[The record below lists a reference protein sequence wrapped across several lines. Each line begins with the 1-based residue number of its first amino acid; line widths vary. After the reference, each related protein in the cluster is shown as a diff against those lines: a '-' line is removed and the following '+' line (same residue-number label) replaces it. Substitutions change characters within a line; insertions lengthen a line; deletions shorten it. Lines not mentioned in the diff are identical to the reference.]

1 MRKAVIPV
9 LLALSLAAL
18 PLSAQENKKKKAID
32 LEQEFFQLPDS
43 VTNEW
48 LDATPL
54 PKKARIND
62 YWIVG
67 VHGGVSLQYGYYNP
81 PRQTRFYPNLPVWG
95 VSITRFATMMNTFP
109 NLGME
114 VGFQHNYE
122 GYNFK
127 EYEVDKDTYRQD
139 IDGYHEAYMEV
150 PEVFILTHGHIDM
163 GQYAKINLKLG
174 MYGGYR
180 MNIHRIHDKEY
191 PVYYDTEIA
200 DAFRDTD
207 NRWSYGVQ
215 GGLGFGLMFDPIEVH
230 LGVQVKWGWSSFYK
244 PDDARRLLPAD
255 QAPGP
260 YPDGAPPA
268 GARIP
273 GTGKGTERTMTME
286 TRVVKVGD
294 VLIGGNNPVVVQT
307 MCNTHTYDVDATVAQ
322 TLRLAKAG
330 AQLVR
335 ITVPGLQDVPHVR
348 EIKARV
354 RAAGCSVP
362 LVADIHFSSE
372 TAIAVAS
379 VVEKV
384 RINPGNFHKDHAEAR
399 RQFALFLEECKKYGT
414 AIRIGLNHGSLGA
427 YIVEKYGN
435 TPRAMALAA
444 MEWVEMCLDAE
455 FYQVVVSLKAS
466 NTVVMIEAYRELARM
481 MQERGVVF
489 PLHVGVTE
497 AGNGD
502 SGRIKSCV
510 AISTLLSEGIGNTV
524 RVSLT
529 EDPENEIP
537 VAQYL
542 ADRYSPQILTS
553 VSDLLRMTDDGHF
566 ERSEA
571 ESRNLS
577 DRDRT
582 ILKAACDYGKPLLD
596 RTIDT
601 VSFPELEPA
610 FGAYLADE
618 LLQACRRKFYRP
630 EYIACPGCGRTMYN
644 LQEAFE
650 AVKARTGHL
659 KDVVIAVMGCIVNG
673 PGEMADADW
682 GYVGEGGGKVTIYR
696 GKEPVLR
703 HIPDSE
709 AVDKLVGLIESEQ

>member
-1 MRKAVIPV
+1 
-9 LLALSLAAL
+9 
-18 PLSAQENKKKKAID
+18 
-32 LEQEFFQLPDS
+32 
-43 VTNEW
+43 
-48 LDATPL
+48 
-54 PKKARIND
+54 
-62 YWIVG
+62 
-67 VHGGVSLQYGYYNP
+67 
-81 PRQTRFYPNLPVWG
+81 
-95 VSITRFATMMNTFP
+95 
-109 NLGME
+109 
-114 VGFQHNYE
+114 
-122 GYNFK
+122 
-127 EYEVDKDTYRQD
+127 
-139 IDGYHEAYMEV
+139 
-150 PEVFILTHGHIDM
+150 
-163 GQYAKINLKLG
+163 
-174 MYGGYR
+174 
-180 MNIHRIHDKEY
+180 
-191 PVYYDTEIA
+191 
-200 DAFRDTD
+200 
-207 NRWSYGVQ
+207 
-215 GGLGFGLMFDPIEVH
+215 
-230 LGVQVKWGWSSFYK
+230 
-244 PDDARRLLPAD
+244 
-255 QAPGP
+255 
-260 YPDGAPPA
+260 
-268 GARIP
+268 
-273 GTGKGTERTMTME
+273 ME

-294 VLIGGNNPVVVQT
+294 VLIGGNHPIVVQT

-322 TLRLAKAG
+322 TLRLTSAG

-335 ITVPGLQDVPHVR
+335 ITVPGLQDVPHIR
-348 EIKARV
+348 EIKDRV
-354 RAAGCSVP
+354 RAAGCNVP

-384 RINPGNFHKDHAEAR
+384 RINPGNFHKDHDEAR
-399 RQFALFLEECKKYGT
+399 RQFARFLEECKKYGT

-444 MEWVEMCLDAE
+444 MEWIEMCIDAE

-466 NTVVMIEAYRELARM
+466 NTVVMIDAYRELARM

-529 EDPENEIP
+529 EPPENELP

-542 ADRYSPQILTS
+542 AGRYS
-553 VSDLLRMTDDGHF
+553 DG
-566 ERSEA
+566 RSEPA
-571 ESRNLS
+571 MTADNVIPGLTGNLS
-577 DRDRT
+577 ERER
-582 ILKAACDYGKPLLD
+582 IVLKAACDYGKPLLD

-601 VSFPELEPA
+601 VSFPELEPDFA
-610 FGAYLADE
+610 AYLTDE

-659 KDVVIAVMGCIVNG
+659 QNVVIAVMGCIVNG
-673 PGEMADADW
+673 PGEMADADY

-709 AVDKLVGLIESEQ
+709 AVEKLVELIESER

>member
-1 MRKAVIPV
+1 
-9 LLALSLAAL
+9 
-18 PLSAQENKKKKAID
+18 
-32 LEQEFFQLPDS
+32 
-43 VTNEW
+43 
-48 LDATPL
+48 
-54 PKKARIND
+54 
-62 YWIVG
+62 
-67 VHGGVSLQYGYYNP
+67 
-81 PRQTRFYPNLPVWG
+81 
-95 VSITRFATMMNTFP
+95 
-109 NLGME
+109 
-114 VGFQHNYE
+114 
-122 GYNFK
+122 
-127 EYEVDKDTYRQD
+127 
-139 IDGYHEAYMEV
+139 
-150 PEVFILTHGHIDM
+150 
-163 GQYAKINLKLG
+163 
-174 MYGGYR
+174 
-180 MNIHRIHDKEY
+180 
-191 PVYYDTEIA
+191 
-200 DAFRDTD
+200 
-207 NRWSYGVQ
+207 
-215 GGLGFGLMFDPIEVH
+215 
-230 LGVQVKWGWSSFYK
+230 
-244 PDDARRLLPAD
+244 
-255 QAPGP
+255 
-260 YPDGAPPA
+260 
-268 GARIP
+268 
-273 GTGKGTERTMTME
+273 ME
-286 TRVVKVGD
+286 TRVVKVGN

-354 RAAGCSVP
+354 RAAGCHVP

-510 AISTLLSEGIGNTV
+510 AISTLLAEGIGNTV

-542 ADRYSPQILTS
+542 SDRYSPC
-553 VSDLLRMTDDGHF
+553 HF

-577 DRDRT
+577 DRDLT

-709 AVDKLVGLIESEQ
+709 AVDKLVELIESEQ

>member
-1 MRKAVIPV
+1 
-9 LLALSLAAL
+9 
-18 PLSAQENKKKKAID
+18 
-32 LEQEFFQLPDS
+32 
-43 VTNEW
+43 
-48 LDATPL
+48 
-54 PKKARIND
+54 
-62 YWIVG
+62 
-67 VHGGVSLQYGYYNP
+67 
-81 PRQTRFYPNLPVWG
+81 
-95 VSITRFATMMNTFP
+95 
-109 NLGME
+109 
-114 VGFQHNYE
+114 
-122 GYNFK
+122 
-127 EYEVDKDTYRQD
+127 
-139 IDGYHEAYMEV
+139 
-150 PEVFILTHGHIDM
+150 
-163 GQYAKINLKLG
+163 
-174 MYGGYR
+174 
-180 MNIHRIHDKEY
+180 
-191 PVYYDTEIA
+191 
-200 DAFRDTD
+200 
-207 NRWSYGVQ
+207 
-215 GGLGFGLMFDPIEVH
+215 
-230 LGVQVKWGWSSFYK
+230 
-244 PDDARRLLPAD
+244 
-255 QAPGP
+255 
-260 YPDGAPPA
+260 
-268 GARIP
+268 
-273 GTGKGTERTMTME
+273 ME

-294 VLIGGNNPVVVQT
+294 VLIGGDNPIVVQT

-322 TLRLAKAG
+322 CLRLAAAG
-330 AQLVR
+330 SQLVR
-335 ITVPGLQDVPHVR
+335 ITVPGLQDVPHIR
-348 EIKARV
+348 EIKSRL
-354 RAAGCSVP
+354 RAAGCHVP

-384 RINPGNFHKDHAEAR
+384 RINPGNFHKDHEEAR
-399 RQFALFLEECKKYGT
+399 RQFARFLEECKKYGT
-414 AIRIGLNHGSLGA
+414 AIRIGLNHGSLGS
-427 YIVEKYGN
+427 YIVERYGN
-435 TPRAMALAA
+435 TPKAMALAA
-444 MEWVEMCLDAE
+444 MEWIDMCLDAE
-455 FYQVVVSLKAS
+455 FYDVVVSLKAS

-542 ADRYSPQILTS
+542 ADRYSPC
-553 VSDLLRMTDDGHF
+553 HF

-577 DRDRT
+577 DRDLT

-709 AVDKLVGLIESEQ
+709 AVDKLVELIESEQ